1 MGLEIHRLSS
11 VGKPLFSWITQ
22 RGIQECREA
31 CGGHGYLKASRL
43 GELRNENDANCTYEG
58 ENNVLI
64 QQTSKWLL
72 NLYENC
78 VAKKTFVTPLG
89 SADFLNRFSD
99 IIESKSSVKTI
110 EETMRPESE

>member
-1 MGLEIHRLSS
+1 M
-11 VGKPLFSWITQ
+11 FSWISQ

-43 GELRNENDANCTYEG
+43 GDLRNENDANCTYEG

-72 NLYENC
+72 NLYKNLLE
-78 VAKKTFVTPLG
+78 KKTISTPLH
-89 SADFLNRFSD
+89 SANFLNNFS
-99 IIESKSSVKTI
+99 ELLLKSFTCKTL
-110 EETMRPESE
+110 EETSKPES